1 MPRRSPDAGLTRRIV
16 AEGLGTGLLVAAV
29 VGAGAMAD
37 RLAADPAVALIANTL
52 TAGAILVV
60 LITLFRP
67 ISGAHLNPALSLVF
81 ALRREIAPREAGL
94 YTLAQITGAV
104 AGTLLAHAMF
114 ALPVV
119 EFSQTVRTGGPQ
131 WLAEAVA
138 TFGLVLVILGALR
151 VRPAA
156 LPGLVGLYIASAYW
170 FTASTSFANP
180 AVTLGRALTPSF
192 AGIRPADVPAFA
204 AAQLVG
210 AVLASVLAGWLW
222 AGARSAPPE
231 VAVAR
236 SPE

>member
-37 RLAADPAVALIANTL
+37 RLAADPAAALIANTL

-67 ISGAHLNPALSLVF
+67 ISGAHLNPAVSLVF

-94 YTLAQITGAV
+94 YALAQVAGAA

-119 EFSQTVRTGGPQ
+119 EFSRTVRTGGPQ

-192 AGIRPADVPAFA
+192 AGIRPADVPAFV
-204 AAQLVG
+204 AAQLAG
-210 AVLASVLAGWLW
+210 ALIAMALAGWLW
-222 AGARSAPPE
+222 TDAPPRGRPGPPHAE
-231 VAVAR
+231 T
-236 SPE
+236 